1 MSKKNLKVI
10 IVNPPNKKES
20 KEMIKKISRKLSAIY
35 SLTDI
40 EQQKP

>member
-20 KEMIKKISRKLSAIY
+20 KEMIKKSV
-35 SLTDI
+35 
-40 EQQKP
+40 EN